1 MKKIFI
7 VVFFFFTYVFTNA
20 CTTAVISGKFTKDGR
35 PLLLK
40 HRDTHFVENKIRFFD
55 DGKFDYI
62 GLINSV
68 DSKGKEVWAGVNS
81 AGFAIMN
88 SASYNLKALDDT
100 TTIQDSEG
108 VVMKLAL
115 QNCRTVDD
123 FQLLLEGMKK
133 PLGVE
138 ANFGVIDAEGGC
150 AFFEVNNFTIKKL
163 DANDPA
169 IVPFGYLIHTNFS
182 FTGRKDEGKGYIRY
196 LTAEELFGRASET
209 NNLDFK
215 FLLQDVSRSL
225 KNSLLKTDLAV
236 NPPSESEEKFVTL
249 EDYIVR
255 YSSVATVVVQGVRPG
270 EAPELSTMW
279 TVLGFQ
285 LTSVAVP
292 VWVKAGENLPKIL
305 TAPDSSNAP
314 LCRMALKLKKQCF
327 PVSRGSGRK
336 YLLLSKV
343 INEEGNGFLQ
353 LLLPV
358 ENENIARAIKLLEEW
373 RKANKLSESQ
383 ARDYYNFVDQNVA
396 ESYEKLFGLKAFK

>member
-40 HRDTHFVENKIRFFD
+40 HRDTHFVENKFRFFD

-169 IVPFGYLIHTNFS
+169 IAPFGYLIHTNFS

-292 VWVKAGENLPKIL
+292 VWVKAGKELPKIL
-305 TAPDSSNAP
+305 TAPDSLNAP
-314 LCRMALKLKKQCF
+314 LCRMALELKKQCF

-343 INEEGNGFLQ
+343 INEGGNGFLQ
-353 LLLPV
+353 LLRPV

-383 ARDYYNFVDQNVA
+383 ARDYYNFIDRHVA

>member
-169 IVPFGYLIHTNFS
+169 IAPFGYLIHTNFS

-314 LCRMALKLKKQCF
+314 LCRMALKLKKQCY

-343 INEEGNGFLQ
+343 INEGGNGFLQ
-353 LLLPV
+353 LLRPV

-383 ARDYYNFVDQNVA
+383 ARDYYNFVDRHVA